1 MPEEEAYASLAKLS
15 EEITD
20 SANLKTMLE
29 IQEYIKQAKEKKE
42 IINDMKKKNNSRAGS
57 EKQYGPRLVG
67 VILQDH
73 WENSNEPFARAFRE
87 HTAEAER
94 EADQLFVDI
103 HPNTELCIDLKL
115 MTRQPGRMPVGEY
128 LPGMLTRDGEDHF
141 LFIENGSKERVAPR
155 RNPRIY
161 RGRYINVLRHAD
173 GSLVLTFNR
182 PTLNESFTFQDFCR
196 EAAEEL
202 LAVAGLIEE

>member
-1 MPEEEAYASLAKLS
+1 MLFLKPCKQFFENRLRVEGSFPHCRGQFNSIWLPE
-15 EEITD
+15 
-20 SANLKTMLE
+20 AN
-29 IQEYIKQAKEKKE
+29 
-42 IINDMKKKNNSRAGS
+42 MKHNKRTRAGS

-67 VILQDH
+67 EILHDYL
-73 WENSNEPFARAFRE
+73 ENSSEPFARAFRE
-87 HTAEAER
+87 HIAEAER

-103 HPNTELCIDLKL
+103 HPNTELGVDIKL

-141 LFIENGSKERVAPR
+141 LFIENADKKRVVAH

-161 RGRYINVLRHAD
+161 RGRCINVVRHAD

>member
-1 MPEEEAYASLAKLS
+1 MLILKPCKQFFENRLRVEGSFPHCRGQYNSIWLPEAK
-15 EEITD
+15 
-20 SANLKTMLE
+20 
-29 IQEYIKQAKEKKE
+29 
-42 IINDMKKKNNSRAGS
+42 MKHNKRTRAGS

-103 HPNTELCIDLKL
+103 HPNTESCVDIKL
-115 MTRQPGRMPVGEY
+115 MTRQPGRMPLGEY

-141 LFIENGSKERVAPR
+141 LFIENGSKERVTPR

>member
-1 MPEEEAYASLAKLS
+1 MFFLKPCKQFFENRLRVEGWFPHCRGQYNSIWLPEAK
-15 EEITD
+15 
-20 SANLKTMLE
+20 M
-29 IQEYIKQAKEKKE
+29 KQ
-42 IINDMKKKNNSRAGS
+42 NNRTRAGS

-67 VILQDH
+67 EILHDYL
-73 WENSNEPFARAFRE
+73 ENSDEPFARAFRE

-94 EADQLFVDI
+94 DADQLFVDI

-141 LFIENGSKERVAPR
+141 LFIERAAKERMAAR

-161 RGRYINVLRHAD
+161 RGRFINVIRHAD

-196 EAAEEL
+196 EAAGEL

>member
-1 MPEEEAYASLAKLS
+1 
-15 EEITD
+15 
-20 SANLKTMLE
+20 
-29 IQEYIKQAKEKKE
+29 
-42 IINDMKKKNNSRAGS
+42 MKKKNNSRAGS

-67 VILQDH
+67 VIQQEH

-94 EADQLFVDI
+94 DNDQLFVDI

-128 LPGMLTRDGEDHF
+128 IDGVLTRDGEDHF
-141 LFIENGSKERVAPR
+141 LFVQNADKKRVVAR

-161 RGRYINVLRHAD
+161 RGRNINVVRHAD

-182 PTLNESFTFQDFCR
+182 PTLNENFTFQDFCR
-196 EAAEEL
+196 EAAGEL

>member
-1 MPEEEAYASLAKLS
+1 MLFLKPCKQFFENRLRVEGWFPHCRGQYNSIWLPEAK
-15 EEITD
+15 
-20 SANLKTMLE
+20 
-29 IQEYIKQAKEKKE
+29 
-42 IINDMKKKNNSRAGS
+42 MKHNKRTRAGS

-67 VILQDH
+67 EILHDYL
-73 WENSNEPFARAFRE
+73 ENSNELFARAFRE

-103 HPNTELCIDLKL
+103 HPNTESCVDIKL
-115 MTRQPGRMPVGEY
+115 MTRQPGRMPLGEY

-141 LFIENGSKERVAPR
+141 LFIENGAKERVVAH

-161 RGRYINVLRHAD
+161 RGRFINVLRHAD

-182 PTLNESFTFQDFCR
+182 PVLTEDFSFRDYCL
-196 EAAEEL
+196 AAVQEL
-202 LAVAGLIEE
+202 LTIIGLLDEEAFEQ

>member
-1 MPEEEAYASLAKLS
+1 MLFLKPCKQFFENRLRVEGSFPHCRGQYNSIWLPEAK
-15 EEITD
+15 
-20 SANLKTMLE
+20 M
-29 IQEYIKQAKEKKE
+29 KQNKRT
-42 IINDMKKKNNSRAGS
+42 RAGS

-73 WENSNEPFARAFRE
+73 WENSNEPFARAFRK

-103 HPNTELCIDLKL
+103 FPNTELCVDLKL
-115 MTRQPGRMPVGEY
+115 MTRKPGRMSVGDS
-128 LPGMLTRDGEDHF
+128 LPGFITRDGEY
-141 LFIENGSKERVAPR
+141 LFRFVENAKKRVVVR

-161 RGRYINVLRHAD
+161 SGRFINVIRHAD

-182 PTLNESFTFQDFCR
+182 QVLTADFSFRDFCL
-196 EAAEEL
+196 AAVQEL
-202 LAVAGLIEE
+202 LTIIGLLDEGAFEQ